1 MNDGVVRENVLHYE
15 KQRGIVREGDFRG
28 IKLMSGGICPRRC
41 PDPIGPL
48 CVCLSAGLLQ
58 SNQPVLL
65 TFGVTTGPTYRKN
78 LTVGGDPVP
87 YTDSGSLSTSL
98 TIAE

>member
-1 MNDGVVRENVLHYE
+1 MKNRGELSA
-15 KQRGIVREGDFRG
+15 RGI
-28 IKLMSGGICPRRC
+28 SGVLSLCPREYVHGRC

-65 TFGVTTGPTYRKN
+65 TFGVMTGPTYRKN
-78 LTVGGDPVP
+78 LTAGGDAVP

-98 TIAE
+98 TIAEQDIF